1 MKGLAVC
8 DSFVIVVLLLGYSI
22 EAWNIPSLE
31 MDPILYPLGNIS
43 YMGSLSMTM
52 LLSRERYMAVCQK
65 QILTVKKTRTY
76 MGILAV
82 FTILYCLPT
91 FWQLKWETIDGN
103 TVSKVTD
110 LACNKIFRLAYLL
123 VLNFSFRFLLPT
135 ICLITFNFLVYKEVT
150 N

>member
-1 MKGLAVC
+1 MC

-103 TVSKVTD
+103 TVKSD
-110 LACNKIFRLAYLL
+110 
-123 VLNFSFRFLLPT
+123 RFGLQQNLSSGIP
-135 ICLITFNFLVYKEVT
+135 FGSQF
-150 N
+150 